1 MNKTININLGGFP
14 FTMDDDAYMLMER
27 YLNAIK
33 NHFAVSDS
41 YQEIMSDIESRLGEL
56 LHDKVSSKAIVT
68 TADVEHI
75 IKIMGRPEEFGAEAI
90 DLPGEGSD
98 QGTSGDSIG
107 TQRTRRLFRN
117 LADKKLGGVCSGLA
131 AYLGIKNANWI
142 RLLFIILASS
152 GGFGIP
158 LYVIMWIFVPPA
170 KTSADYLAM
179 KGEDINIHN
188 IAEFLET
195 EIKHFSNQVTDFAQ
209 DISQQFS
216 NKGKKS
222 F

>member
-75 IKIMGRPEEFGAEAI
+75 IKIM
-90 DLPGEGSD
+90 
-98 QGTSGDSIG
+98 
-107 TQRTRRLFRN
+107 
-117 LADKKLGGVCSGLA
+117 
-131 AYLGIKNANWI
+131 
-142 RLLFIILASS
+142 
-152 GGFGIP
+152 
-158 LYVIMWIFVPPA
+158 
-170 KTSADYLAM
+170 
-179 KGEDINIHN
+179 
-188 IAEFLET
+188 
-195 EIKHFSNQVTDFAQ
+195 
-209 DISQQFS
+209 
-216 NKGKKS
+216 
-222 F
+222 